1 MWSSRMTLLKKK
13 KYRMLLKKNST
24 AVVLLA
30 HGSSDPNWKNP
41 FIELAKETLREGDLR
56 KVSLAFFELEKPS
69 LEDIVAKLHT
79 EGEKNIF
86 IFPVL
91 LANGYHLKIDLPKRL
106 KLLNKKYPRLEFATG
121 SALIEQLKVR
131 KSISEQIKQVTFS

>member
-1 MWSSRMTLLKKK
+1 MMVLKKRR
-13 KYRMLLKKNST
+13 YRMLLKKKST

-41 FIELAKETLREGDLR
+41 FIELTKETLLEDHIE
-56 KVSLAFFELEKPS
+56 KISLAFFELEKPS
-69 LEDIVAKLHT
+69 LEDIIAKLHA

-91 LANGYHLKIDLPKRL
+91 LANGYHLKVDLPKRL
-106 KLLNKKYPRLEFATG
+106 KILSEKYPSLEFATG
-121 SALIEQLKVR
+121 SALIEQLNVR
-131 KSISEQIKQVTFS
+131 KSISELIKQVTFS

>member
-1 MWSSRMTLLKKK
+1 
-13 KYRMLLKKNST
+13 MLLKKNST

-30 HGSSDPNWKNP
+30 HGSSDPSWKNP
-41 FIELAKETLREGDLR
+41 FIELTKETLREGDLR

-91 LANGYHLKIDLPKRL
+91 LANGYHLKVDLPKRL
-106 KLLNKKYPRLEFATG
+106 KLLNGKFPGLKFTTG

-131 KSISEQIKQVTFS
+131 KSISEQIKQVSFS

>member
-1 MWSSRMTLLKKK
+1 MVRR
-13 KYRMLLKKNST
+13 Y
-24 AVVLLA
+24 
-30 HGSSDPNWKNP
+30 PNWKNP
-41 FIELAKETLREGDLR
+41 FIELTKETLRQGDLK

-91 LANGYHLKIDLPKRL
+91 LANGYHLKVDLPKRL
-106 KLLNKKYPRLEFATG
+106 KLLSEKYPNLEFATG
-121 SALIEQLKVR
+121 SALIEQLNVR
-131 KSISEQIKQVTFS
+131 KSISELIKQVTFS

>member
-1 MWSSRMTLLKKK
+1 
-13 KYRMLLKKNST
+13 MLLKKNST

-41 FIELAKETLREGDLR
+41 FIELTKETLLEGGLR
-56 KVSLAFFELEKPS
+56 KVGLAFFELEKPS

-91 LANGYHLKIDLPKRL
+91 LANGYHLKVDLPKRL
-106 KLLNKKYPRLEFATG
+106 KLLSEKYPGLEFATG
-121 SALIEQLKVR
+121 SALIEQLNVR
-131 KSISEQIKQVTFS
+131 KSISELIKQVTFS

>member
-1 MWSSRMTLLKKK
+1 
-13 KYRMLLKKNST
+13 MLLKKNST

-41 FIELAKETLREGDLR
+41 FIELTKETLREGDLR

-69 LEDIVAKLHT
+69 LEDIIAKLHT
-79 EGEKNIF
+79 EGEKKIF

-91 LANGYHLKIDLPKRL
+91 LANGYHLKVDLPKRL
-106 KLLNKKYPRLEFATG
+106 KLLVGKYPGLEFTTG
-121 SALIEQLKVR
+121 SALIEQPKVR
-131 KSISEQIKQVTFS
+131 KSISEQIKQVSFS

>member
-1 MWSSRMTLLKKK
+1 
-13 KYRMLLKKNST
+13 MLLKKNST

-30 HGSSDPNWKNP
+30 HGSSDPKWKNP
-41 FIELAKETLREGDLR
+41 FIELTKETLRDGDFR

-69 LEDIVAKLHT
+69 LEDIIAKLHT

-91 LANGYHLKIDLPKRL
+91 LANGYHLKVDLPKRL
-106 KLLNKKYPRLEFATG
+106 RLLNEKYPDLEFATG
-121 SALIEQLKVR
+121 SALIEQLNVR
-131 KSISEQIKQVTFS
+131 KSISELIKQVTFS

>member
-1 MWSSRMTLLKKK
+1 
-13 KYRMLLKKNST
+13 MLLKKNST

-41 FIELAKETLREGDLR
+41 FIELTKETLHEGDLR

-69 LEDIVAKLHT
+69 LEDVIATLHT

-91 LANGYHLKIDLPKRL
+91 LANGYHLKVDLPKRL
-106 KLLNKKYPRLEFATG
+106 KLLNEKYPDLEFTTG

-131 KSISEQIKQVTFS
+131 KSISEQIKQVSFS

>member
-1 MWSSRMTLLKKK
+1 
-13 KYRMLLKKNST
+13 MLLKKNST

-41 FIELAKETLREGDLR
+41 FIELTKETLREGDFR

-69 LEDIVAKLHT
+69 LEDMIAKLHT

-91 LANGYHLKIDLPKRL
+91 LANGYHLKVDLPKRL
-106 KLLNKKYPRLEFATG
+106 RLLNEKYADLEFATG
-121 SALIEQLKVR
+121 SALIEQLNVR
-131 KSISEQIKQVTFS
+131 KSISELIKQVTFS

>member
-1 MWSSRMTLLKKK
+1 
-13 KYRMLLKKNST
+13 MLLKKSP
-24 AVVLLA
+24 AAIVLLA
-30 HGSSDPNWKNP
+30 HGSSDPDWKNP
-41 FIELAKETLREGDLR
+41 FIELTKETLREGDLG

-91 LANGYHLKIDLPKRL
+91 LANGYHLKVDLPKRL
-106 KLLNKKYPRLEFATG
+106 KLLSKKYPGLEFATG
-121 SALIEQLKVR
+121 SALIDQLNVR
-131 KSISEQIKQVTFS
+131 KSISEQIKQVSFS

>member
-1 MWSSRMTLLKKK
+1 
-13 KYRMLLKKNST
+13 MLLKKNST

-41 FIELAKETLREGDLR
+41 FIELTKETLREGDLR

-69 LEDIVAKLHT
+69 LEDIIAKLYT

-91 LANGYHLKIDLPKRL
+91 LANGYHLKVDLPKRL
-106 KLLNKKYPRLEFATG
+106 KLLSEKYPGVEFATG
-121 SALIEQLKVR
+121 SALIEQLNVR
-131 KSISEQIKQVTFS
+131 RSISEQIKQVTFS

>member
-1 MWSSRMTLLKKK
+1 M
-13 KYRMLLKKNST
+13 
-24 AVVLLA
+24 LA

-41 FIELAKETLREGDLR
+41 FIELTKETLREGVFR

-69 LEDIVAKLHT
+69 LEDIIAKLHT

-91 LANGYHLKIDLPKRL
+91 LANGYHLKVDLPKRL
-106 KLLNKKYPRLEFATG
+106 KLLNEKYTGLEFATG

-131 KSISEQIKQVTFS
+131 KSISELIKQVTFS

>member
-1 MWSSRMTLLKKK
+1 MMILKKK
-13 KYRMLLKKNST
+13 RYRMLLEKNST

-41 FIELAKETLREGDLR
+41 FTELAKETLREGDLR
-56 KVSLAFFELEKPS
+56 KVNLAFFELEKPS

-91 LANGYHLKIDLPKRL
+91 LANGYHLKVDLPKRL
-106 KLLNKKYPRLEFATG
+106 RLLNEKYPDLEFATG
-121 SALIEQLKVR
+121 SALIEQLNVR
-131 KSISEQIKQVTFS
+131 KSISELIKQVTFS